1 MTSVCYAIC
10 THNRPEELACTLDRL
25 GSLSAHDGEVIV
37 VDNASDSL
45 PEIPGRLANGL
56 PVRLM
61 LHRFNEGASA
71 RNHAAGVSDADW
83 LVVLDDDSSPTDLGF
98 LDCLD
103 HAPADCLAL
112 SADIHLSADDGGHPR
127 GREQGG
133 LPEVFIGCGAA
144 LRRSAFV
151 EAGGYD
157 PRFEYY
163 AEEYDLCARLLRMG
177 GHVRF
182 EPAFRV
188 EHRKVVRGRD
198 FARIVA
204 RLVRNNGWVEQ
215 RYAPEHERAPA
226 IARMRQRYR
235 EIARREGV
243 LAGYA
248 RGLEELR
255 RTLRAQE
262 RTPLT
267 QDLYDRF
274 TGLAH
279 ARTALQWA
287 HGKRR
292 FGSCALIAQGKN
304 DWAIERAIRELGVRM
319 VAPDDAEALV
329 VGTLSPGPML
339 DALRAHADDPRVIA
353 PWLVDD
359 AASALRAA

>member
-10 THNRPEELACTLDRL
+10 THNRPQEIASTLEHL
-25 GSLSAHDGEVIV
+25 GSLPVHDAEVVV
-37 VDNASDSL
+37 VDNASESL
-45 PEIPGRLANGL
+45 PVIPGRLANGL
-56 PVRLM
+56 PVRLI
-61 LHRFNEGASA
+61 LRRFNEGASA

-98 LDCLD
+98 LPCLEE
-103 HAPADCLAL
+103 APADCLAL
-112 SADIHLSADDGGHPR
+112 SADIHLSPDEDGHAR
-127 GREQGG
+127 GREHGG

-188 EHRKVVRGRD
+188 EHRKVSQGRD

-226 IARMRQRYR
+226 IARMRRRYR
-235 EIARREGV
+235 AIATKEGV

-255 RTLRAQE
+255 RTLRAQQ
-262 RTPLT
+262 RAPLS
-267 QDLYDRF
+267 QNLYDRF

-279 ARTALQWA
+279 ARSALQWA

-292 FGSCALIAQGKN
+292 FGSCALIARGKN
-304 DWAIERAIRELGVRM
+304 DWAIEQAIRELGVRI
-319 VAPDDAEALV
+319 VAPDDAEVLV

-339 DALRAHADDPRVIA
+339 DALQARADDPRMIA

-359 AASALRAA
+359 AAGALRAA